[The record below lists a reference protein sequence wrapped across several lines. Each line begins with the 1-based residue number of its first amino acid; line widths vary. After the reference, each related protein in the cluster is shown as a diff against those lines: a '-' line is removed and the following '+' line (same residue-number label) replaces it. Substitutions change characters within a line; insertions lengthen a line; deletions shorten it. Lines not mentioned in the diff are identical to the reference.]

1 MVVPG
6 YATIVIL
13 STLGQSVIVMGLGI
27 IGGYVHRSFE
37 NTKGRPRFVIEKV
50 YEVGKSESPLI

>member
-1 MVVPG
+1 MEVPG

-13 STLGQSVIVMGLGI
+13 SALGHSVTIMGLGI
-27 IGGYVHRSFE
+27 LGGYIHRSFE

-50 YEVGKSESPLI
+50 YEVDR

>member
-13 STLGQSVIVMGLGI
+13 STLGQSVTIMGLGI
-27 IGGYVHRSFE
+27 LGGYIHRSFE
-37 NTKGRPRFVIEKV
+37 NTKGRPRFVVEVV
-50 YEVGKSESPLI
+50 YDLSNVDRPL